1 MQSQLKDARTQIGKK
16 CDDELLFNDVIAC
29 LAATGSKKI
38 TSIFPS
44 QASRI
49 ISSSSSNNTN
59 DIPSSSLNEP
69 DIMPVFDVNIDK
81 K

>member
-16 CDDELLFNDVIAC
+16 
-29 LAATGSKKI
+29 S
-38 TSIFPS
+38 
-44 QASRI
+44 SRI

-69 DIMPVFDVNIDK
+69 DIMPVFDVI
-81 K
+81 